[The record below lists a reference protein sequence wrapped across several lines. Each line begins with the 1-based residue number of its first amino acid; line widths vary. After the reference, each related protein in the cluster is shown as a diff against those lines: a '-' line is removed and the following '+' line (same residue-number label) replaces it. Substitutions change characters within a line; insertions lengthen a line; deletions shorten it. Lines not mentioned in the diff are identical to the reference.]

1 MEKNSKQNEAEFS
14 KNADNRRARMM
25 RELQSDLCDLVES
38 GDITES
44 EANEWANQKADQWAQ
59 G

>member
-1 MEKNSKQNEAEFS
+1 MEKNSKQNETEFN
-14 KNADNRRARMM
+14 KNTDKRRARMM

-44 EANEWANQKADQWAQ
+44 EANEWASEKADQWA
-59 G
+59 